1 MEKIDNKIISSEA
14 ARVALI
20 FGAIS
25 GGYIFVSGALGH
37 MNSAVASNLIS
48 IVLWVAKFVGC
59 IVLMRFFMK
68 RLQSS
73 YEGVTRGSLISF
85 GSYIA
90 LFSAII
96 TAACSYISVQYV
108 FPEQI
113 SQAFDMMFQQYSSML
128 DSNSMAALEQ
138 MEGKMGI
145 ITMSSQ
151 LIWCFLYGWI
161 LSSILANNLAGKKDI
176 FDDDD
181 I

>member
-1 MEKIDNKIISSEA
+1 MEKIDNKIISSDA

-25 GGYIFVSGALGH
+25 GGYIFISGALG
-37 MNSAVASNLIS
+37 LIKAPVLTGIIS
-48 IVLWVAKFVGC
+48 VVLWIAKFVGC

-73 YEGVTRGSLISF
+73 YEGVTRGSLISY
-85 GSYIA
+85 GSLIA

-96 TAACSYISVQYV
+96 TALCSYISVQFV
-108 FPEQI
+108 FPGQI
-113 SQAFDMMFQQYSSML
+113 SQAFDMVFQQYSSML

-138 MEGKMGI
+138 MESKMGV
-145 ITMSSQ
+145 MSMTGN
-151 LIWCFLYGWI
+151 LFWCLLYGWI
-161 LSSILANNLAGKKDI
+161 LSMILAGSVAGKKDI